1 MSSLDRQE
9 LSLSA
14 MLVYASLPVAFLHLF
29 IPSPL
34 CVDPF
39 VLMGSIPSPSS
50 PQVNT
55 HLSAYTACLVYLIA
69 HVPRRPLTLVNN
81 KAGTVL

>member
-14 MLVYASLPVAFLHLF
+14 MLVYASLPVAFFHLF

-55 HLSAYTACLVYLIA
+55 RLSAYTACLVYLIA